1 MGIPEIIATFVL
13 LLATV
18 TRAVF
23 EAAVVDVVLAVF
35 ALDVD
40 ASGRPVAP
48 IVGSVAFAV
57 PVA

>member
-1 MGIPEIIATFVL
+1 MGIIPAVIATFVL
-13 LLATV
+13 LLV

-48 IVGSVAFAV
+48 IVGSVALAV